1 MYVSKAICDQFN
13 DIQIV
18 QQALQQ
24 IDYFSCLYERYEDR
38 LLRYIKRM
46 ATVNHE
52 EAEDI
57 LQDAFIKIWR
67 NLNSF
72 DQHLKLS
79 SWIYRIVHN
88 EVVSFWRKKESFGK
102 NRKVEPDDDLFR
114 IDPEES
120 TPDLEEL
127 DMLTHEVLELLPL
140 KYKTVLVLKFLEG
153 MSYAEISDV
162 LKKPEGTI
170 ATLINRAKKAFITAA
185 GEKHI
190 SFV

>member
-1 MYVSKAICDQFN
+1 MYISKAICDQFN
-13 DIQIV
+13 DIEIV

-46 ATVNHE
+46 AVVNHE

-79 SWIYRIVHN
+79 SWVYRIVHN
-88 EVVSFWRKKESFGK
+88 EVVSFWRKKQSFGK

-120 TPDLEEL
+120 ASDMEEL
-127 DMLTHEVLELLPL
+127 DMLTHEVLEGLPL

-162 LKKPEGTI
+162 LKKPEGTV
-170 ATLINRAKKAFITAA
+170 ATLINRAKKAFVAAA